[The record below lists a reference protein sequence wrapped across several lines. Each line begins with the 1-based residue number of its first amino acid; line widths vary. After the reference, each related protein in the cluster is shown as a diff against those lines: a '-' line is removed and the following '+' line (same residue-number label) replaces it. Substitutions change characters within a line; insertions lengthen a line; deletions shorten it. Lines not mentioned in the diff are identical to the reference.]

1 MTATQTYQ
9 TRPLGCWAKAKELR
23 TQYYKDYAT
32 AHERGGI
39 RWAGGAWTFGA
50 IPCGLG
56 DDVYSLTSEPYGA
69 SIAANTK
76 FSLKCLEAT
85 ERAGYARDLC
95 SYMRN
100 YWGSLLLNEY
110 LWGGP
115 FPKPAS
121 RISSGRIISAVVTPS
136 GIRWCAI
143 MNRISRAS
151 ALTWR
156 SDRRGRSPATRWT
169 T

>member
-32 AHERGGI
+32 AHDRGGI

-85 ERAGYARDLC
+85 ERAAR
-95 SYMRN
+95 Y
-100 YWGSLLLNEY
+100 
-110 LWGGP
+110 P
-115 FPKPAS
+115 S
-121 RISSGRIISAVVTPS
+121 RTSSGRIIFAAVTPT
-136 GIRWCAI
+136 GIRRCAI
-143 MNRISRAS
+143 MHRTSRAS

-156 SDRRGRSPATRWT
+156 
-169 T
+169 